1 MAKLYDPKPLSK
13 QVNPLQPKEST
24 IRNIMAFSRSY
35 SVTKYKNMSFDTF
48 KN

>member
-24 IRNIMAFSRSY
+24 IRNIMAFSASY
-35 SVTKYKNMSFDTF
+35 SVTKYKNISFDTF